1 MRTYIPKYLDKE
13 VYKRVLSVARSYEDN
28 KRRIKSIEY
37 DKIHSSPDFT
47 VHSSGISKPVQSI
60 SEQIEKHTALLQ
72 KRVDAV
78 DRALAVFP
86 NHEQRFIMQNVC
98 GKTPMIYC
106 DTLNCER
113 TGQTIRHDFLIALAS
128 ELGEIL

>member
-28 KRRIKSIEY
+28 KRRIKSIEFDRIY
-37 DKIHSSPDFT
+37 STPDCA
-47 VHSSGISKPVQSI
+47 VHGSGISKPVQSVT
-60 SEQIEKHTALLQ
+60 EQIEKHTALLR
-72 KRVDAV
+72 KRVTAV

-86 NHEQRFIMQNVC
+86 EHEQHFILQNVC
-98 GKTPMIYC
+98 ENTPVIYC

-113 TGQTIRHDFLIALAS
+113 TGQAIRHDFLITLAT
-128 ELGEIL
+128 ELGEII

>member
-28 KRRIKSIEY
+28 KRRIKSIEFDWIY
-37 DKIHSSPDFT
+37 STPDCT
-47 VHSSGISKPVQSI
+47 VHGSGISKPVQSVT
-60 SEQIEKHTALLQ
+60 EQIEKHTALLQ
-72 KRVDAV
+72 KRVSAV

-86 NHEQRFIMQNVC
+86 DHEQRFIMQNVC
-98 GKTPMIYC
+98 RSTPMIYC

-113 TGQTIRHDFLIALAS
+113 TCQAIRHDFLITLAS